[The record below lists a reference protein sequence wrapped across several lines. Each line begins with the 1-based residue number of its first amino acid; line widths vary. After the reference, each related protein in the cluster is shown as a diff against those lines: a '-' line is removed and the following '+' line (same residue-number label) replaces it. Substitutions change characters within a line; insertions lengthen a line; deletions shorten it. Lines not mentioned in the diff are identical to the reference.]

1 MKFFKYQ
8 GAGNDFIL
16 IDNQRGFIREE
27 EKPVISKHFCDR
39 HFGIGGDGLI
49 FVESSEKADV
59 KMRIFNPDGSEAE
72 MCGNGIRC
80 LGKFLYES
88 GVEKESLLIETLSG
102 MRRIVPS
109 FEGERLKYLTADM
122 GAPTDVSLRKK
133 LEVAGEIF
141 EYSYVEAGVP
151 HVVIFHDDIDR
162 VDLAKIA
169 PAIRYN
175 PLFPRG
181 TNVNFVQKISERIF
195 RIRTYERGV
204 ESETMACGT
213 GITASGVAAV
223 FLGLT
228 DEAEEIEFQA
238 RGGTVYVIV
247 KREKDQMYVSMKGT
261 AEYVF
266 EGDARPLN

>member
-49 FVESSEKADV
+49 FAESSEKADV

-88 GVEKESLLIETLSG
+88 GAEKESLLIETLSG

-151 HVVIFHDDIDR
+151 HV
-162 VDLAKIA
+162 
-169 PAIRYN
+169 AIRYN